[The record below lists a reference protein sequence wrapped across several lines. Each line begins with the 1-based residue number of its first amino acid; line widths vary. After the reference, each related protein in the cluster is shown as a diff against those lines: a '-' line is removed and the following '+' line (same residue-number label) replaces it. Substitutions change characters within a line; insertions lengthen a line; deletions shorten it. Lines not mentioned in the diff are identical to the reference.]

1 MEASQIFNDPL
12 AIRLRDE
19 DHSAQEERWVTLGQI
34 ANYHLIVT
42 IHTWQ
47 EDRDNIY
54 VRIISASRATA
65 HEIRNHSETI
75 KKGDP
80 MREEYD
86 FSKGERGKFYRPN
99 AKVHLPVYLDDDVQA
114 ALLSLAAATGK
125 DYSAFINELLK
136 KDIEQIQMAR

>member
-1 MEASQIFNDPL
+1 MK
-12 AIRLRDE
+12 
-19 DHSAQEERWVTLGQI
+19 
-34 ANYHLIVT
+34 
-42 IHTWQ
+42 
-47 EDRDNIY
+47 
-54 VRIISASRATA
+54 
-65 HEIRNHSETI
+65 SETM